1 MSKPD
6 KDITKPIIDPYYENR
21 YKTSKKIIKWD
32 ATIYKKNYMHGQVGH
47 TLLVHYWKINIV
59 NLINRLKEKNHM
71 IISIDAKNAFDKNL
85 TPIHDFLKISAT

>member
-1 MSKPD
+1 
-6 KDITKPIIDPYYENR
+6 
-21 YKTSKKIIKWD
+21 
-32 ATIYKKNYMHGQVGH
+32 MHGQVGH